1 MRALKSSFFV
11 VMLSLMLPML
21 ANGTDAS
28 DPAVGTWKLDVAK
41 STYKGVPAPRS
52 ETRIYESTA
61 DGMKLSTK
69 TQTASGE
76 EAGTEVTYK
85 YDGKDYPISG
95 SKLFDAV
102 AVSRVDSHTSKS
114 VLKKGGKAV
123 GHFTRVV
130 SHDGKTLTTT
140 TKVTGADGKL
150 ISERQVY
157 TKE

>member
-1 MRALKSSFFV
+1 MPRFSLVGVVLALALPLW
-11 VMLSLMLPML
+11 VM
-21 ANGTDAS
+21 AADAT

-41 STYKGVPAPRS
+41 STYHGVAAPKS
-52 ETRIYESTA
+52 ETRIYEATA
-61 DGMKLSTK
+61 DGMKLTTRSE
-69 TQTASGE
+69 TASGE
-76 EAGTEVTYK
+76 QAGTETTYK
-85 YDGKDYPISG
+85 FDGKDYPISG
-95 SKLFDAV
+95 SKLFDTV

-114 VLKKGGKAV
+114 VLKKGGKVV

-140 TKVTGADGKL
+140 TKVTGPGGEG

>member
-1 MRALKSSFFV
+1 MRAPRFSLVGMMFALALPLL
-11 VMLSLMLPML
+11 VM
-21 ANGTDAS
+21 AADAT

-41 STYKGVPAPRS
+41 STYHGVAAPKS

-61 DGMKLSTK
+61 DGMKLTTK
-69 TQTASGE
+69 SETASGE
-76 EAGTEVTYK
+76 QASTEATYK

-95 SKLFDAV
+95 SKLFDTV
-102 AVSRVDSHTSKS
+102 AVSRVDSHTAKS
-114 VLKKGGKAV
+114 VLKKGGKEV

-140 TKVTGADGKL
+140 TKVTGPGGGA

-157 TKE
+157 TKQ